1 MDENKYCK
9 IYSICFFTNVGNVK
23 LEGSKA
29 LSHYETSQ
37 VLDNFIFIA
46 WNIWS
51 YSIDD
56 VMNSL
61 NLFFFFISG
70 YNLIK
75 SLLNS
80 IQSFE

>member
-56 VMNSL
+56 VMYSL
-61 NLFFFFISG
+61 NLFFFLFPDI
-70 YNLIK
+70 I
-75 SLLNS
+75 LLKVY
-80 IQSFE
+80 

>member
-9 IYSICFFTNVGNVK
+9 IYSICFFTNIGNVK

-46 WNIWS
+46 
-51 YSIDD
+51 
-56 VMNSL
+56 
-61 NLFFFFISG
+61 
-70 YNLIK
+70 
-75 SLLNS
+75 
-80 IQSFE
+80 